1 MRNFYVGF
9 REALHFFN
17 VSDVPILYFHDSDA
31 VPLIYFPSHI
41 SFSLISSFP
50 LTFIENKSIFEEI
63 VIVHLNFGFVDFSDF
78 SHKLCS
84 VLNLRMFYN
93 ELILGFS

>member
-1 MRNFYVGF
+1 MLDFEKLYI
-9 REALHFFN
+9 FFN

-50 LTFIENKSIFEEI
+50 
-63 VIVHLNFGFVDFSDF
+63 
-78 SHKLCS
+78 
-84 VLNLRMFYN
+84 
-93 ELILGFS
+93 

>member
-41 SFSLISSFP
+41 YFSLISSFP
-50 LTFIENKSIFEEI
+50 LILLKINQFLK
-63 VIVHLNFGFVDFSDF
+63 
-78 SHKLCS
+78 KL
-84 VLNLRMFYN
+84 
-93 ELILGFS
+93 